1 MTPPHTTG
9 RDGPDRLT
17 QVLRAV
23 SAAGLLTI
31 AAIAAI
37 VSYTHIHDVVL
48 AHGETP
54 TAAALIPLSVDGLI
68 LVASTTTLADRRAGR
83 PRSHLATAALTLGA
97 GASLAA
103 NIAHAQPTLT
113 GRAVAAWSPIA
124 LALGHELLLRHLHT
138 NQPQTSARNG
148 TDRPRL
154 HLVPVIGNTN
164 AASQGRPSK
173 KAQLAALVAELG
185 SDDPRTTYQLAR
197 DLAPRIDLHEGTA
210 RRYLADLKPGSEPL

>member
-1 MTPPHTTG
+1 MTPPPTTG

-113 GRAVAAWSPIA
+113 GRAVAAWCYATLKMRTMTSFGVSMKTVDISGVGCGVRGHAVGEAHVVAVMLTMSRMDSSRCRA
-124 LALGHELLLRHLHT
+124 LRSVGAESCSRCRRSLGMAVGRRT
-138 NQPQTSARNG
+138 
-148 TDRPRL
+148 
-154 HLVPVIGNTN
+154 LVD
-164 AASQGRPSK
+164 
-173 KAQLAALVAELG
+173 QL
-185 SDDPRTTYQLAR
+185 
-197 DLAPRIDLHEGTA
+197 
-210 RRYLADLKPGSEPL
+210 PGGCGE